1 MAYSSIGNMGYA
13 LVGIAAGTQS
23 GAGAVILYMT
33 LYMIMTAG
41 VFGIILTMRRNGMAA
56 ERIDDLAG
64 LSRTHPVM
72 AYSLAILLF
81 SMSGIPPLAGFFG
94 KLMVF
99 QAAVASGLYVLAV
112 LGVLTS
118 VVAAFYYLR
127 VIKVMFFDEAI
138 DPFDKQLAFAKRAVI
153 AVSVIF
159 ALGFILSPDTLI
171 DNSRDAAAALFGG

>member
-1 MAYSSIGNMGYA
+1 
-13 LVGIAAGTQS
+13 
-23 GAGAVILYMT
+23 
-33 LYMIMTAG
+33 
-41 VFGIILTMRRNGMAA
+41 
-56 ERIDDLAG
+56 
-64 LSRTHPVM
+64 M

-99 QAAVASGLYVLAV
+99 QAAVASELYVLAV

-138 DPFDKQLAFAKRAVI
+138 DPFDKQVAFAKRAVI
-153 AVSVIF
+153 AVSVVF
-159 ALGFILSPDTLI
+159 ALVFILAPDTLI